1 MNPSQKKE
9 VQYLKMKIKQLLKW
23 EAVLIG
29 FLLIEFLIF
38 GQIIPDFFN
47 LNNLLYS
54 INDFAFI
61 ALAAIPMTFVI
72 ITGGIDVS
80 VGSIMGLSSIVVGVL
95 WQGGMSI
102 WFALLITLLVAVT
115 AGFINGAI
123 SAFTTVQPLVVTL
136 GSMFLFSGIALVI
149 SGGSS
154 ASGYEGISGFPDSFV
169 NLANGLLFG
178 IPNPIWILLASIVL
192 FGGLLHLTR
201 YGRNVFLVG
210 INSKAAKYSGIN
222 TKWIV
227 LSTYMLS
234 GLGGGIS
241 GIILT
246 SYFSSA
252 RSDLGSEAVLPVI
265 TAVVLGG
272 TSIFGGK
279 GSVIGTAVAS
289 IVIGMMQYG
298 LQMAS
303 MSSEQTSVVIGLM
316 LIVAVLVRNHSNI
329 HLFKRFGVSK
339 KTSPATNKK

>member
-1 MNPSQKKE
+1 MK
-9 VQYLKMKIKQLLKW
+9 LMTKIKHLLRW
-23 EAVLIG
+23 EL
-29 FLLIEFLIF
+29 FLLLFLVVELIFF
-38 GQIIPDFFN
+38 GQISPGFLN

-54 INDFAFI
+54 MNDFVYI

-80 VGSIMGLSSIVVGVL
+80 VGSMMGLSSITVGVL
-95 WQGGMSI
+95 WMNGI
-102 WFALLITLLVAVT
+102 NLWAALIITLIISNLAGCINGILVA
-115 AGFINGAI
+115 
-123 SAFTTVQPLVVTL
+123 FTNVQPLVVTL

-169 NLANGLLFG
+169 QISNGQLLG
-178 IPNPIWILLASIVL
+178 IPNPIWILIGCILF

-210 INSKAAKYSGIN
+210 INIKAAKYSGIQ
-222 TKWIV
+222 TKWTIM
-227 LSTYMLS
+227 STYMLS
-234 GLGGGIS
+234 GFGGGLS
-241 GIILT
+241 GVILT

-252 RSDLGSEAVLPVI
+252 RSDLGAEAVLPVI

-272 TSIFGGK
+272 TSIYGGK
-279 GSVIGTAVAS
+279 GSVFGTAIAS

-303 MSSEQTSVVIGLM
+303 MTSQQTTVVIGSM
-316 LIVAVLVRNHSNI
+316 LILAVLLRNIKWQSIQNGMNSFLI
-329 HLFKRFGVSK
+329 NFKKIRGQ
-339 KTSPATNKK
+339 